1 MLVLNRK
8 SQQKVCIGIGLKQP
22 EDEPEFVVTIIDVN
36 SPYTR
41 IKVSRVGSADEMHNL
56 VPLETVKLNDVII
69 MQVTSINFKEVKLAF
84 DAPKDYRILRG
95 EL

>member
-8 SQQKVCIGIGLKQP
+8 SQQQVCIGKGLKHP
-22 EDEPEFVVTIIDVN
+22 HDNPEFTITVMDVN

-41 IKVSRVGSADEMHNL
+41 IKVEREGKDTPHNL
-56 VPLETVKLNDVII
+56 VPLEVVRLNDAIV
-69 MQVTSINFKEVKLAF
+69 MQVTSVNFKEVKLAF

>member
-22 EDEPEFVVTIIDVN
+22 EDNPEFVVTIVDVN

-41 IKVSRVGSADEMHNL
+41 IKVERNGQETTHNL
-56 VPLETVKLNDVII
+56 VPLETVRLNDVIVV
-69 MQVTSINFKEVKLAF
+69 QVTSVNFKEVKLAF

>member
-22 EDEPEFVVTIIDVN
+22 EDNPEFVVTVIDVN

-41 IKVSRVGSADEMHNL
+41 IKVVRDGKEKMHNL
-56 VPLETVKLNDVII
+56 VPLETVRINDVII
-69 MQVTSINFKEVKLAF
+69 MQVTSVNFKEVKLAF

>member
-22 EDEPEFVVTIIDVN
+22 NDKPEYVVTVIDVN

-41 IKVSRVGSADEMHNL
+41 IEVEHLGVSRTHNL
-56 VPLETVKLNDVII
+56 VPLETVRLNDVIV